1 MRFHHIGVACK
12 NIAAEITSICKIH
25 DIATISATVFDPEQ
39 NAELALLTLDDGTHI
54 ELIAGQQVESFVK
67 KNITYYHLCFEV
79 DDIHAEIERLIR
91 EHAILI
97 SSPKP
102 AILFDNREVAFLQVS
117 YGLIELLNS
126 K

>member
-12 NIAAEITSICKIH
+12 NIAAEIVSVCKIH
-25 DIATISATVFDPEQ
+25 DIATISTTVFDPEQ
-39 NAELALLTLDDGTHI
+39 NAELALLTLGDGTHI
-54 ELIAGQQVESFVK
+54 ELIAGKQVESFVK

-91 EHAILI
+91 EHAMLI
-97 SSPKP
+97 SGPKP

>member
-12 NIAAEITSICKIH
+12 NIAAEIVSVCKIH
-25 DIATISATVFDPEQ
+25 EIATISTTVFDPEQ
-39 NAELALLTLDDGTHI
+39 NAELALLTLGDGTHI
-54 ELIAGQQVESFVK
+54 ELIAGKQVESFVK

-91 EHAILI
+91 EHAMLI

-102 AILFDNREVAFLQVS
+102 AILFDSREVAFLQVS